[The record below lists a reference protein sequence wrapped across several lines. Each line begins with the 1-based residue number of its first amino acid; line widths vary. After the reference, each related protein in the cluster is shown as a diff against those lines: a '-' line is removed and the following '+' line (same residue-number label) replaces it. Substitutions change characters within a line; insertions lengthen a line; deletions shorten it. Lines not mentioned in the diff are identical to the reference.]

1 MHTLL
6 SIAFAVLCCASLQ
19 AQNTMPF
26 PDGLVVDLDADKG
39 LEFAPDR
46 SVRAWQSQA
55 PSAGT
60 VFVSRDDGRKVAG
73 SGQPT
78 VRPQIQELNGS
89 SALVFRQQELVC
101 MDEDR
106 FDFLTQGGGCTWV
119 TVLAPHEQRV
129 GLKDVNSFFGNLKN
143 GGYFEGIWGCF
154 TDDNRI
160 WWGPRNGLSFG
171 RFDANNPQ
179 LLGPQIVPGTFHI
192 FAGRM
197 SAGKEQAS
205 AELYVDTTDPIA
217 KTTLPVN
224 PKANPSKLAIGQERD
239 AINHPGHESFDG
251 EIARFLLF
259 GRALDSE
266 ELATVFRS
274 LKTRY
279 QLR

>member
-1 MHTLL
+1 MRTFLSALL
-6 SIAFAVLCCASLQ
+6 VFCSALQ
-19 AQNTMPF
+19 TQADPAL
-26 PDGLVVDLDADKG
+26 PSGVVVDLDADKG
-39 LEFAPDR
+39 LELAQDQTVRSWTSQTPGAPVQFA
-46 SVRAWQSQA
+46 
-55 PSAGT
+55 
-60 VFVSRDDGRKVAG
+60 SRDEGRKLPC
-73 SGQPT
+73 SGQPA
-78 VRPQIQELNGS
+78 VRTKVAELGGA

-106 FDFLTQGGGCTWV
+106 FDFLTQGGGCTWFA
-119 TVLAPHEQRV
+119 VLATHEQRV

-143 GGYFEGIWGCF
+143 GGYFEGLWGCF

-179 LLGPQIVPGTFHI
+179 LLGPVIAPGKFHL

-197 SAGKEQAS
+197 SAGTERAT
-205 AELYVDTTDPIA
+205 AELFVDSLDPA
-217 KTTLPVN
+217 ATADLPVN

-251 EIARFLLF
+251 EIARFLVF
-259 GRALDSE
+259 GRALDSS
-266 ELATVFRS
+266 ELRTVFQA

-279 QLR
+279 RLP